1 MVPVYLAPMQRST
14 AFRPGEPMFVV
25 SLSDRLALVPTP
37 SQTQA
42 SFRKLHALSVTM
54 TSVAVTQKAFYY
66 LQ

>member
-14 AFRPGEPMFVV
+14 AFRPEPMFVV

-37 SQTQA
+37 TQTQA